1 MLPTAAYFAASEENI
16 KRAEAMQYEFMLARA
31 ESVRGIG
38 LWLIP
43 FLVAY
48 AIGMA
53 GLFVYVSSTAEPT
66 QQEAR

>member
-1 MLPTAAYFAASEENI
+1 MLPTATYFTASEENI
-16 KRAEAMQYEFMLARA
+16 KRADDLQYEFMLSRA

-43 FLVAY
+43 FLVVY

-53 GLFVYVSSTAEPT
+53 GLFVYVSSTAEPA